1 LRATTLP
8 FASAAHFSSR
18 FPQTGTIL
26 LSGWVRNQKQNKNG
40 RRRPDSKSEINLD
53 KNKKSSVTENDLN
66 ESVENESLN
75 MFYATSNT
83 PEVF

>member
-53 KNKKSSVTENDLN
+53 KNKKSSVTEND
-66 ESVENESLN
+66 ENESLG